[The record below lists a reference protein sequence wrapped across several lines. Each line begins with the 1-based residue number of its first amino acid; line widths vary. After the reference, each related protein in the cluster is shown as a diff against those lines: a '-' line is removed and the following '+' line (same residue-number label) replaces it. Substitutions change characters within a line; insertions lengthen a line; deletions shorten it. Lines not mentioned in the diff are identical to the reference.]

1 MTDAQA
7 TSSASAGGGS
17 HEPPTAQPKG
27 PSRTM
32 AKARA
37 AVHSDRVADAERGRA
52 RTASLP
58 SLEELELTAEQIAE
72 ETVTVAQAAEL
83 TGVSVQAIDQLIVR
97 GSLVA
102 YRDAKG
108 RRVITVDDLVDSRP
122 ARRQAN
128 RLAEERERR
137 AWAEYRHATLEQPD
151 CQAQGFGECHVCAA
165 EAADEM
171 IETRERETKSNVPNT
186 NQAK

>member
-1 MTDAQA
+1 M
-7 TSSASAGGGS
+7 SPEPES
-17 HEPPTAQPKG
+17 HESATAEPKG
-27 PSRTM
+27 PSLTM

-58 SLEELELTAEQIAE
+58 SLDELELTAEQIEE

-102 YRDAKG
+102 YRDTRG
-108 RRVITVDDLVDSRP
+108 RRVITLVDLVESAP
-122 ARRQAN
+122 SRRQAD
-128 RLAEERERR
+128 RLAEAERLEFWSQDLHANPWPVALGGPFACPEWCTVCERAR
-137 AWAEYRHATLEQPD
+137 AAQTSPTPAEEPD
-151 CQAQGFGECHVCAA
+151 SGPG
-165 EAADEM
+165 
-171 IETRERETKSNVPNT
+171 R
-186 NQAK
+186 

>member
-1 MTDAQA
+1 MSPEPESNEPA
-7 TSSASAGGGS
+7 TAESKS
-17 HEPPTAQPKG
+17 
-27 PSRTM
+27 PSLTM

-58 SLEELELTAEQIAE
+58 SLDELELTAEEIEE

-83 TGVSVQAIDQLIVR
+83 TEVSVQAIDQLIVR

-108 RRVITVDDLVDSRP
+108 RRVITVVDLVESAP
-122 ARRQAN
+122 SRRQAAQVASA
-128 RLAEERERR
+128 RYDEAMAHYR
-137 AWAEYRHATLEQPD
+137 AVDPMPAWMLPPGTPPPPPCPATCSL
-151 CQAQGFGECHVCAA
+151 CQQEGRSTA
-165 EAADEM
+165 
-171 IETRERETKSNVPNT
+171 P
-186 NQAK
+186 